1 MAHDP
6 VWGRS
11 HLRPRSRGPSPVA
24 GILFVAAMS
33 AAFWIGCVWASQP
46 WWPSLR

>member
-6 VWGRS
+6 VWGRPGVRRRA
-11 HLRPRSRGPSPVA
+11 RPPSPLA

-33 AAFWIGCVWASQP
+33 AAFWIGAVWASQP

>member
-6 VWGRS
+6 VWVRS
-11 HLRPRSRGPSPVA
+11 SARPRVRAPSPVA

-33 AAFWIGCVWASQP
+33 AAFWIGAVWASQP
-46 WWPSLR
+46 WWPSLK